1 MTTFIFNNDLAN
13 RIAAAIN
20 GTPKTA
26 REIAKELGEDK
37 HVINQHLY
45 KMGGDLIMTN
55 DKVPTWLL
63 PESDDDDDH
72 DDDDDD
78 PSCEHCLC
86 PDGDIIV
93 HSWGCVAFCERC
105 SDIDEQP
112 HCPRES
118 HSGDAE
124 KCEYCVEGWAWID
137 ARLPVTYKGGIIGYS
152 KPGESGICKFSNRH
166 H

>member
-1 MTTFIFNNDLAN
+1 MSTTIIFTNKKDEKDEDERLCACSESPAQCFHCQCSDCGHCVNPDVKGCHHEMFCTC
-13 RIAAAIN
+13 AA
-20 GTPKTA
+20 
-26 REIAKELGEDK
+26 
-37 HVINQHLY
+37 
-45 KMGGDLIMTN
+45 
-55 DKVPTWLL
+55 
-63 PESDDDDDH
+63 DDDDDH